1 MKQKEFSIILLI
13 GAFILI
19 SLILNAQDPNRLKT
33 EVDLL
38 FNKEYNF
45 AKDKK
50 LVVFAGSSTI
60 RKWENIQD
68 YFPDYNVINNG
79 FGGSEYSDLIYYKDK
94 LLLKQT
100 PDILF
105 IYEGDNDIGRGKNP
119 RIVAKEARILV
130 QYVHKNLPKTRIV
143 VITPKASIKRWEFK
157 KEFEKLNKLLKRF
170 PSKIPNLEIADAW
183 SAFLDKNGM
192 VYQDVFVQDNL
203 HLNKKGYDL
212 LAEVIRPFL
221 K

>member
-1 MKQKEFSIILLI
+1 MKWKRFSLILLI
-13 GAFILI
+13 SAFILNA
-19 SLILNAQDPNRLKT
+19 LILNAQGPNRLKT

-68 YFPDYNVINNG
+68 YFPGSNIINNG
-79 FGGSEYSDLIYYKDK
+79 FGGSEYSDLIYFEDK
-94 LLLKQT
+94 LLLKQI

-105 IYEGDNDIGRGKNP
+105 IYEGDNDIGSGKKP
-119 RIVAKEARILV
+119 QIVAKKA
-130 QYVHKNLPKTRIV
+130 KNLAQTLHNKMPKTKIV
-143 VITPKASIKRWEFK
+143 IITPKPSIKRWPFK
-157 KEFEKLNKLLKRF
+157 KEFEKLNKLLKGL

-192 VYQDVFVQDNL
+192 VYQDIFVQDNL
-203 HLNKKGYDL
+203 HLN
-212 LAEVIRPFL
+212 
-221 K
+221 